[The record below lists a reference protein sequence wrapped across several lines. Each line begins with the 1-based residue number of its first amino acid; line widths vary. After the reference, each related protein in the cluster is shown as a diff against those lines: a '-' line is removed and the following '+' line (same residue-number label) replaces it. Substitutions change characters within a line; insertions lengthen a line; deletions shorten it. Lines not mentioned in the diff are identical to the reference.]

1 MSSTR
6 HCVPS
11 TTAAGRDGAGVSL
24 SGKTGISS
32 VVSSEEDGED
42 GVSTRGQCS
51 EDTDGDGDGDEEDDE
66 DDEDEDDDVDEGN
79 STCGQCN
86 DRDEEDDDSER
97 PSG

>member
-32 VVSSEEDGED
+32 VDSSEEDGEDGVDSSEEDGED
-42 GVSTRGQCS
+42 GVST
-51 EDTDGDGDGDEEDDE
+51 
-66 DDEDEDDDVDEGN
+66 
-79 STCGQCN
+79 
-86 DRDEEDDDSER
+86 
-97 PSG
+97 